1 MSESGEKYAQTKHMM
16 FLTSENS
23 PKRILGHIF
32 MWEGNRGWGL
42 FNGGNHIMDY
52 WTGILAKG
60 LDFYDGFVT
69 QKHRFSLHKML
80 PDGLEWCGLL
90 VDYCDDFISC
100 LDPNLLWRHPFTKE
114 DPLVNKWYNATFIQ
128 ICPHTET
135 NLSTPWIAWSN
146 FYFWV
151 NYFNF
156 TILFKNLLFM
166 NSNS

>member
-1 MSESGEKYAQTKHMM
+1 MLLPVKFESSIHNIVFSTENVIMSESGEKYAQTKHMM

-69 QKHRFSLHKML
+69 QKHT
-80 PDGLEWCGLL
+80 
-90 VDYCDDFISC
+90 DF
-100 LDPNLLWRHPFTKE
+100 HFTR
-114 DPLVNKWYNATFIQ
+114 
-128 ICPHTET
+128 C
-135 NLSTPWIAWSN
+135 
-146 FYFWV
+146 
-151 NYFNF
+151 
-156 TILFKNLLFM
+156 
-166 NSNS
+166 